1 MITGGN
7 CLLVNQRHAATRP
20 PLLLLL
26 LESAPSY
33 LAECLLFYCAL
44 AEHIALLEEVLPCG
58 DVSLYFSLSLSC
70 DLGQQLRTTA
80 PSL

>member
-1 MITGGN
+1 MITGGS

-20 PLLLLL
+20 PLLLL
-26 LESAPSY
+26 ESAQSY
-33 LAECLLFYCAL
+33 LAECLFFYCAL

-70 DLGQQLRTTA
+70 DLDQQLRTTA
-80 PSL
+80 PGL